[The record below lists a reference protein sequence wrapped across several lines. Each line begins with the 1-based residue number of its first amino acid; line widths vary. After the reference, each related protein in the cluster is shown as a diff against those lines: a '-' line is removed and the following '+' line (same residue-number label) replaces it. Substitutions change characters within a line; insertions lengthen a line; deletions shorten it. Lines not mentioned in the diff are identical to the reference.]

1 MKRYLVFNYGGY
13 YPGGGL
19 NDLAL
24 ATDDWSAVEVVVEE
38 HRRGTMWA
46 DYLDVLDA
54 STGQVVVSLHRR
66 ENWLRGNAV
75 EVVDQLERTAA
86 EFREKQQ

>member
-1 MKRYLVFNYGGY
+1 MKRYLVFNYGPY
-13 YPGGGL
+13 YPCGGL

-24 ATDDWSAVEVVVEE
+24 ATDDWAAVEAVVEE
-38 HRRGTMWA
+38 HRRGVMWD

-54 STGQVVVSLHRR
+54 STGQVVVSLLRR

-75 EVVDQLERTAA
+75 EIVDRLEISAA
-86 EFREKQQ
+86 EFQERQK